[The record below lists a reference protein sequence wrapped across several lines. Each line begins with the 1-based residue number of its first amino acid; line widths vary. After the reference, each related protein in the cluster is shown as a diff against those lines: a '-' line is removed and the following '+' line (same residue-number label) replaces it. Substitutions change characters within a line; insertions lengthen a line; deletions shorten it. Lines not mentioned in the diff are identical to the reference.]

1 MKPLSITF
9 RESQVLDAL
18 CDLGQTELVADRLG
32 ISKRTVEAHIQRAML
47 ENGLPNR
54 LTLAL
59 AWDRERRSK

>member
-1 MKPLSITF
+1 MKTLLITF

-18 CDLGQTELVADRLG
+18 CDLGQTNLVAERLG
-32 ISKRTVEAHIQRAML
+32 ISHRTVEAHIQRMMR

-59 AWDRERRSK
+59 AWDRHKRKT